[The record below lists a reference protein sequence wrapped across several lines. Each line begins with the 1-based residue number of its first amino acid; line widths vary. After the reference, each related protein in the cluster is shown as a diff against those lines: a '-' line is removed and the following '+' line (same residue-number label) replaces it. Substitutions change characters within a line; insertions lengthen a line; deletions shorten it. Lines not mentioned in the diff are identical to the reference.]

1 MQLAKVSVCPGVLG
15 GGGDVNS
22 RLLLLLSQTYGAW
35 NQAVWLAVVV
45 AGQHMHMGVW
55 VDGRGGGGSERG
67 GRGADS

>member
-1 MQLAKVSVCPGVLG
+1 M
-15 GGGDVNS
+15 NS